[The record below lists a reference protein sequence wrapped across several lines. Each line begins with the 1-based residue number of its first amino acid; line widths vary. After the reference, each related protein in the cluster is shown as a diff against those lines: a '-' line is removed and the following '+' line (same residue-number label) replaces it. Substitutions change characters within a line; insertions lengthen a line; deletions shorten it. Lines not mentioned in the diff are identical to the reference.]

1 MRSLAERF
9 RTSDN
14 FWHRGWSELRL
25 LPTPVTRY
33 GGPATRPLDGA
44 LFAFVHGTDPEV
56 FLFIEAGGSGDE
68 LSYRY
73 ALAPM
78 SAFALKGSYQG
89 KAVWEVPDR
98 MPAADPSKPL
108 FGKRLNP

>member
-1 MRSLAERF
+1 
-9 RTSDN
+9 
-14 FWHRGWSELRL
+14 L

-33 GGPATRPLDGA
+33 GGPTTKLLDGA
-44 LFAFVHGTDPEV
+44 LFAFVLGTDPEV
-56 FLFIEAGGSGDE
+56 FLFLEVVSDQE
-68 LSYRY
+68 HLQWRY

-98 MPAADPSKPL
+98 MPASDPSKPL
-108 FGKRLNP
+108 FGRRLEQ